1 MKTPEELWT
10 EYAQM
15 VYPRGMEKIQ
25 AQETR
30 QAYFAGLL
38 SAVHELMT
46 IAAGEND
53 DGVAAEQMDVFYKKV
68 QADLLMG
75 VATSGVAS

>member
-30 QAYFAGLL
+30 QAFFAGLL
-38 SAVHELMT
+38 DAVHELMKVS
-46 IAAGEND
+46 AE
-53 DGVAAEQMDVFYKKV
+53 DGGGDLAVKQLDVFYKQV
-68 QADLLMG
+68 QVDILAS
-75 VATSGVAS
+75 VAPSGAAS